1 MDIIN
6 GEKFNEQIAGKL
18 PAICSIGKK
27 EGTMAKKTVNDEEKN
42 KVVKAEILRA
52 AKYLFSKKGYDGTTV
67 RQICEEA
74 NVSLALVSYHF
85 GGKENVFYALFE
97 PLRESFMTNK
107 YDLSDSLGALKE
119 FCKRFI
125 LYRHEEHE
133 LINILQQEIV
143 MNSPRIEMLKDVF
156 LPSWEELRVIL
167 LACKEQKMIHFPSV
181 DLAIDF
187 IMGTLMYSYHNS
199 FLNRASLSLTSE
211 EVADY
216 AVSFILDG
224 LGHPAINSKPLGQ
237 SERL

>member
-1 MDIIN
+1 
-6 GEKFNEQIAGKL
+6 
-18 PAICSIGKK
+18 
-27 EGTMAKKTVNDEEKN
+27 MAKQIVNDEEKN
-42 KVVKAEILRA
+42 KQVKVQILRA
-52 AKYLFSKKGYDGTTV
+52 AKHLFSIKGYDGTTV

-97 PLRESFMTNK
+97 PLRESFMTTE
-107 YDLSDSLGALKE
+107 YDLSDSLEALKE

-143 MNSPRIEMLKDVF
+143 MNSPRIGMLKDVF
-156 LPSWEELRVIL
+156 LPSWEQLRVIL
-167 LACKEQKMIHFPSV
+167 LACLEQKTINFPSV

-199 FLNRASLSLTSE
+199 FLNRGSLNLTSE
-211 EVADY
+211 EIADY
-216 AVSFILDG
+216 AVRFLLHG
-224 LGHPAINSKPLGQ
+224 LIDPELTGKKSSLSK
-237 SERL
+237 

>member
-1 MDIIN
+1 
-6 GEKFNEQIAGKL
+6 
-18 PAICSIGKK
+18 
-27 EGTMAKKTVNDEEKN
+27 MAKQIVNDDEKN
-42 KVVKAEILRA
+42 KQVKVQILQA
-52 AKYLFSKKGYDGTTV
+52 AKHLFSKKGYDGTTV

-97 PLRESFMTNK
+97 PLRESFMTSE

-143 MNSPRIEMLKDVF
+143 MNSPRIRMLKDVF
-156 LPSWEELRVIL
+156 LPSWEQLRVIL
-167 LACKEQKMIHFPSV
+167 QACMEQKMINFPSV

-199 FLNRASLSLTSE
+199 FLNRGSLDLTSE
-211 EVADY
+211 EIADY
-216 AVSFILDG
+216 AVNFLLHG
-224 LGHPAINSKPLGQ
+224 LID
-237 SERL
+237 SELKSRKSSL